1 MSSKP
6 FVIDGREFG
15 AYNPFIIAEIGVN
28 HEGDLLRAKKLIESA
43 AGAGAHA
50 VKFQTYTAQKLASTE
65 FSPAYWDLDKE
76 PEVSQFQL
84 FQRYKSF
91 NKRDYGDLANTA
103 KKFGVHFMST
113 PFDEDSL
120 RMIEPLMPVIKIASA
135 DLTNV
140 PLLKSAAKFG
150 KPIILSTGASN
161 LHEISSS
168 ADLLI
173 SLGVPQLALL
183 HCVLR
188 YPTPDSDA
196 NLSVITTLQE
206 RFGTTASVGYSD
218 HVSPAPG
225 GETEQL
231 QIAFLLGATVIEKHF
246 TDSVGSP
253 GNDHYHSTDGFGLAQ
268 TIEKFKEFRI
278 FLGSGVADLA
288 GQQTAR
294 NNARRRVFSR
304 RAIDLGNQ
312 LTEEDIIPLRSDI
325 GVEVSHWDLVL
336 GARANKNI
344 EPGIPILFEDLT
356 LNKIEE

>member
-1 MSSKP
+1 MLSKP
-6 FVIDGREFG
+6 FVVDEREFG

-65 FSPAYWDLDKE
+65 FSPAYWDLNKE

-84 FQRYKSF
+84 FQRYKPF
-91 NKRDYGDLANTA
+91 NKTEYGELADTA
-103 KKFGVHFMST
+103 KEFGVHFMST

-140 PLLKSAAKFG
+140 PLLTSAAKLG

-161 LHEISSS
+161 LDEISSS

-183 HCVLR
+183 HCVLQ
-188 YPTPDSDA
+188 YPTPNSDA
-196 NLSVITTLQE
+196 NLAVITTLQE
-206 RFGTTASVGYSD
+206 RFGRIVSVGYSD
-218 HVSPAPG
+218 HVSPSLG
-225 GETEQL
+225 GELEQL
-231 QIAFLLGATVIEKHF
+231 EIAFLLGATVIEKHF
-246 TDSVGSP
+246 TDSPGSP

-268 TIEKFKEFRI
+268 TIKKFQEFRI
-278 FLGSGVADLA
+278 FLGSGVADLE

-294 NNARRRVFSR
+294 NNARRRVFST
-304 RAIDLGNQ
+304 RAIVLGSQ
-312 LTEEDIIPLRSDI
+312 LTEGDIIPLRSNV
-325 GVEVSHWDLVL
+325 GVEVSDWGLVL
-336 GARANKNI
+336 GAKANKDI
-344 EPGIPILFEDLT
+344 EQGAPILLEDLT